1 MLWRNIKWR
10 FHNSL
15 TIVITILQPMLWL
28 VLYSAIAGQFMK
40 EIGINNYTAFILPG
54 LIILVSFSCCSS
66 GGIMNYIMKAEG
78 SFYRILISPINRS
91 SIILAQI
98 LESILCTFLEI
109 IIMFLVSFL
118 FSVKIATGFVGI
130 CIIILI
136 IFMTTFFIAGFSISI
151 SLSLPNEVVYETVM
165 NAIVLP
171 IFFVS
176 TALFPAQN
184 LNGGLAIAINLNPF
198 TYIINLLRILILQG
212 DIVVQNII
220 FVFILLIILCFLSF
234 IFALYRLRK
243 QTDL

>member
-54 LIILVSFSCCSS
+54 LIVLVSFSCCSS

-136 IFMTTFFIAGFSISI
+136 IFMTTFFIAGFNISI

>member
-54 LIILVSFSCCSS
+54 LIVLVSFSCCSS

-118 FSVKIATGFVGI
+118 FYVKIATGFVGI
-130 CIIILI
+130 RIIILI

-234 IFALYRLRK
+234 IFALYRLCK

>member
-54 LIILVSFSCCSS
+54 LIVLVSFSCCSS
-66 GGIMNYIMKAEG
+66 GGIMNYIMKAER